1 MSEPFF
7 HNQSLILL
15 ESAEVVGA
23 LPHTQNPTLIH
34 PALVHRG
41 MAVQSSEGHAVGH
54 VAAVALNPAE
64 QAITHILLQQECHGP
79 AYRLIP
85 LAAVQQVRGDILAL
99 RLTQSEVEQC
109 ALWHSA

>member
-1 MSEPFF
+1 MSRPSF

-23 LPHTQNPTLIH
+23 LLHTQNPTHLY
-34 PALVHRG
+34 RG

-54 VAAVALNPAE
+54 VAAVALHSAE
-64 QAITHILLQQECHGP
+64 QRITHILLQQECHGP

-85 LAAVQQVRGDILAL
+85 LAAVQQVGDNFLAL
-99 RLTQSEVEQC
+99 QLTQSEVEQC
-109 ALWHSA
+109 ALWHST